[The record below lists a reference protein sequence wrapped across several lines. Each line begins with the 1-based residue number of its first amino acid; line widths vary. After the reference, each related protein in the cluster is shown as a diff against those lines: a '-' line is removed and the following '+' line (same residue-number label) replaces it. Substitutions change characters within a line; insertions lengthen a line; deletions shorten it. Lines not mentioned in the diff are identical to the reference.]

1 MNTIEFHKTTTKEL
15 KAIQDRIRNLVPNW
29 LEDGMYKEAVLRSV
43 IKNFLPKNFDIA
55 SGYVVRQTNNRG
67 THAVS
72 PQIDIIIYDNNYP
85 VLFQREELVVVTA
98 DSVRAIIEVKSS
110 DQSENVTTT
119 LKKSNTKGQFIFDGK
134 RNKTT
139 PLFNGIFYYNLNVKT
154 DAQIKTYLSKD
165 RLRASAL
172 NPTNK
177 FIVDHIAYGENKF
190 FKFWK
195 GAITE
200 ETRNYLYETT
210 ELSFS
215 FFISNLI
222 SYLQPETVENNNFL
236 WFPVDKTFEDRRILW
251 RF

>member
-29 LEDGMYKEAVLRSV
+29 LEDGMYKEAVLRSIV
-43 IKNFLPKNFDIA
+43 KNFLPKNFDIA
-55 SGYVVRQTNNRG
+55 SGYVIRQTNSRG
-67 THAVS
+67 THEVS
-72 PQIDIIIYDNNYP
+72 PQIDIIIYDNNFP
-85 VLFQREELVVVTA
+85 VLFHREELVVVTA

-110 DQSENVTTT
+110 LKSESVTKT
-119 LKKSNTKGQFIFDGK
+119 LNKSNSKGEFIFEGK
-134 RNKTT
+134 QNKSL
-139 PLFNGIFYYNLNVKT
+139 PLFNGIFYYNLNLET
-154 DAQIKTYLSKD
+154 DDQLKKYLSKD
-165 RLRASAL
+165 KLRISRQDPA
-172 NPTNK
+172 NK
-177 FIVDHIAYGENKF
+177 YAVDHISYGENKF

-195 GAITE
+195 GEITG

-236 WFPVDKTFEDRRILW
+236 WFPIDKSFGERRILW
-251 RF
+251 NF

>member
-1 MNTIEFHKTTTKEL
+1 MNTVEFHKTTTKEL

-29 LEDGMYKEAVLRSV
+29 LEDGMYKEAVLRSI
-43 IKNFLPKNFDIA
+43 IKNFLPKNYDIA
-55 SGYVVRQTNNRG
+55 SGYVVRQTIERG
-67 THAVS
+67 THDVS

-85 VLFQREELVVVTA
+85 VLFHREELVVVTA

-110 DQSENVTTT
+110 DKSESVTKT
-119 LKKSNTKGQFIFDGK
+119 LKKSNAKGKFIFEGK
-134 RNKTT
+134 HDKKL
-139 PLFNGIFYYNLNVKT
+139 PLFNGIFYYNLDMKT
-154 DAQIKTYLSKD
+154 NAQLKTYLFKD
-165 RLRASAL
+165 KLRESAL
-172 NPTNK
+172 EPTNK

-195 GAITE
+195 GEITE

-222 SYLQPETVENNNFL
+222 SYLQPETVAINNFL
-236 WFPVDKTFEDRRILW
+236 WFPIDKNFEERKIFW
-251 RF
+251 KF